1 MGPGPRVYKSECQ
14 SVVGSSFSAN
24 PTFTMPVTIVYLCEM
39 PEVEVIEIDC
49 QSASPEPDVVDLTT
63 EEESLSPSMEWDIDV
78 VQVTDSFDIEE
89 QNGEHQL
96 EMTDTEGFFYEPKK
110 NFIGGLFDLHRYR
123 PPQLS
128 HHEAPSFVDHIK
140 HSDSDPCH
148 RVTVH
153 FFGVEATGKSF
164 VLHASFL

>member
-39 PEVEVIEIDC
+39 PEVEVIEIDD

-63 EEESLSPSMEWDIDV
+63 EEESLSPPMEWEV
-78 VQVTDSFDIEE
+78 VQVTDSSNINE
-89 QNGEHQL
+89 QNGNQL
-96 EMTDTEGFFYEPKK
+96 EMTDAEGFFYEPKK

-123 PPQLS
+123 PPQLN
-128 HHEAPSFVDHIK
+128 HHQAPSFVDHPK
-140 HSDSDPCH
+140 QSHSDPCH
-148 RVTVH
+148 RVTVN

-164 VLHASFL
+164 VLHAYFL